1 MKFAYQC
8 YEIPASVFARIVT
21 RNRLISV
28 VGRPEERF
36 MTTLTEIE
44 SAVGTLSPEQKQSL
58 YRFLE
63 GQIQEAAGQVLPRRS
78 VLEIAPV
85 HLGPVLCP
93 FSTHDDLLDEML
105 EMRA

>member
-1 MKFAYQC
+1 
-8 YEIPASVFARIVT
+8 
-21 RNRLISV
+21 
-28 VGRPEERF
+28 

-63 GQIQEAAGQVLPRRS
+63 GQIQEVEGQVSPRRS

-85 HLGPVLCP
+85 YLGPVLLP
-93 FSTHDDLLDEML
+93 FSTADDLLDEML
-105 EMRA
+105 ETRA